1 MIDGKSHQTNVSDIF
16 PYDFVKENEVIASLS
31 ENGYEVISTKMITE
45 NLYHEI
51 ERFLETGFVF
61 KICDPSE
68 FNELLT
74 NSFSVNSSSADI
86 SEELTDEFD
95 LQTFAGSIS
104 ATEDLLSGS
113 NDTPIIKLIN
123 GIISQ
128 AVKNRASDI
137 HFEPY
142 EDKLVVRFRVDGI
155 LKEILQQ
162 DSKISSVLI
171 SRIKIIS
178 GLDISERR
186 LPQDGRVS
194 LSLGDKNIDVRVSTL
209 PSSYGE
215 RIVLRLLDKQA
226 AQINIEDLGLPLP
239 ILSNYKSSL
248 KNPEG
253 IILFTGPTG
262 SGKTTT
268 LYSGLRYLSDS
279 SQNILTV
286 EDPIEYTLGGIGQT
300 QVNSKT
306 GYTFARGLRA
316 ILRQDPDVVMVGE
329 MRDAETAQIGIQ
341 ASLTGHLVLSTVH
354 TNSAIAAITRLRDMG
369 IESFLLASSL
379 RTIISQRLVRRL
391 CLECKAQEEA
401 SKEAINLFNLDKN
414 QVVYKSQGCLA
425 CSNTGYQG
433 RIAIAECIQVDKVL
447 KEMIHNNASENIISD
462 YVFKDNQSIDQ
473 ASTDLIKNSIT
484 SCEELM
490 RVNNLQDDA
499 SL

>member
-1 MIDGKSHQTNVSDIF
+1 MSDTEVRQNTFDIF
-16 PYDFVKENEVIASLS
+16 PYDFVKENQVIV
-31 ENGYEVISTKMITE
+31 NMTKDGYEVISPNKISPD
-45 NLYHEI
+45 LYHEI
-51 ERFLETGFVF
+51 YKFLKNDFILTLCNAEN
-61 KICDPSE
+61 

-74 NSFSVNSSSADI
+74 NTFSVNNTSNDI
-86 SEELTDEFD
+86 SEELSDEFD

-123 GIISQ
+123 GVISQ
-128 AVKNRASDI
+128 AIKARASDI

-142 EDKLVVRFRVDGI
+142 EDRIVVRFRVDGI
-155 LKEILQQ
+155 LREVLSQ

-194 LSLGDKNIDVRVSTL
+194 LSLGDKSIDVRVSTL

-215 RIVLRLLDKQA
+215 RVVLRLLDKQS
-226 AQINIEDLGLPLP
+226 AQINIEDLGLPP
-239 ILSNYKSSL
+239 KILSNYKSSL

-268 LYSGLRYLSDS
+268 LYAGLRHLSDS

-286 EDPIEYTLGGIGQT
+286 EDPIEYTLRGIGQT

-306 GYTFARGLRA
+306 GYTFAKGLRA
-316 ILRQDPDVVMVGE
+316 ILRQDPDIVMVGE
-329 MRDAETAQIGIQ
+329 MRDVETAQIGIQ

-391 CLECKAQEEA
+391 CLECKKEEVA
-401 SKEAINLFNLDKN
+401 SLQIQKIFNLDS
-414 QVVYKSQGCLA
+414 SQKIWNSIGCSS
-425 CSNTGYQG
+425 CSYTGYQG
-433 RIAIAECIQVDKVL
+433 RIAIAECIQIDKEL
-447 KEMIHNNASENIISD
+447 KELIHNNASENAIAN
-462 YVFKDNQSIDQ
+462 YVFKENKSIDD
-473 ASTDLIKNSIT
+473 ASLELLKNGTT
-484 SCEELM
+484 SCEELI
-490 RVNNLQDDA
+490 RVGNLKEDVNI
-499 SL
+499 

>member
-1 MIDGKSHQTNVSDIF
+1 MENFKDQEDLSNIL
-16 PYDFVKENEVIASLS
+16 PYDFVKENNVLAFSDGDS
-31 ENGYEVISTKMITE
+31 FSVISPN
-45 NLYHEI
+45 NLSDDIYHEI
-51 ERFLETGFVF
+51 QRFLKSNFSF
-61 KICDPSE
+61 SLCKSDY
-68 FNELLT
+68 FNDLLT
-74 NSFSVNSSSADI
+74 SSFSINKDSTSL

-95 LQTFAGSIS
+95 LQSFAGSIS

-142 EDKLVVRFRVDGI
+142 ENTLIVRFRVDGI
-155 LKEILQQ
+155 LKEILKQ

-194 LSLGDKNIDVRVSTL
+194 LSLGDKDIDVRVSTL

-226 AQINIEDLGLPLP
+226 SQINIDDLGLPSV
-239 ILSNYKSSL
+239 ILKNYKSSL
-248 KNPEG
+248 KNSEG

-268 LYSGLRYLSDS
+268 LYSGLRHLSDS

-286 EDPIEYTLGGIGQT
+286 EDPIEYTLNGIGQT
-300 QVNSKT
+300 QVNTKT
-306 GYTFARGLRA
+306 GYTFAKGLRA

-329 MRDAETAQIGIQ
+329 MRDVETAQIGIQ

-354 TNSAIAAITRLRDMG
+354 TNSAVAAITRLRDMG

-379 RTIISQRLVRRL
+379 RTVISQRLVRRL
-391 CLECKAQEEA
+391 CLICKKEESP
-401 SKEAINLFNLDKN
+401 SKDSIKLFNLNTNKK
-414 QVVYKSQGCLA
+414 VFISSGCDA

-433 RIAIAECIQVDKVL
+433 RIAIAECIQVDKTL
-447 KEMIHNNASENIISD
+447 KEMIHNNASENLISEH
-462 YVFKDNQSIDQ
+462 VFKNNQSIDE
-473 ASTDLIKNSIT
+473 ASSELISKGIT
-484 SCEELM
+484 SCEELI
-490 RVNNLQDDA
+490 RINNLQENA

>member
-1 MIDGKSHQTNVSDIF
+1 MSDTEVRQNTFHIF
-16 PYDFVKENEVIASLS
+16 PYDFVKENQVIV
-31 ENGYEVISTKMITE
+31 NMTKDGYEVISPNKISPD
-45 NLYHEI
+45 LYHEI
-51 ERFLETGFVF
+51 YKFLKNDFILTLCNAEN
-61 KICDPSE
+61 

-74 NSFSVNSSSADI
+74 NTFSVNNTSNDI
-86 SEELTDEFD
+86 SEELSDEFD

-123 GIISQ
+123 GVISQ
-128 AVKNRASDI
+128 AIKARASDI

-142 EDKLVVRFRVDGI
+142 EDRIVVRFRVDGI
-155 LKEILQQ
+155 LREVLSQ

-194 LSLGDKNIDVRVSTL
+194 LSLGDKSIDVRVSTL

-215 RIVLRLLDKQA
+215 RVVLRLLDKQS
-226 AQINIEDLGLPLP
+226 AQINIEDLGLPP
-239 ILSNYKSSL
+239 KILSNYKSSL

-268 LYSGLRYLSDS
+268 LYAGLRHLSDS

-286 EDPIEYTLGGIGQT
+286 EDPIEYTLRGIGQT

-306 GYTFARGLRA
+306 GYTFAKGLRA
-316 ILRQDPDVVMVGE
+316 ILRQDPDIVMVGE
-329 MRDAETAQIGIQ
+329 MRDVETAQIGIQ

-391 CLECKAQEEA
+391 CLECKKEEVA
-401 SKEAINLFNLDKN
+401 SLQIQKIFNLDS
-414 QVVYKSQGCLA
+414 SQKVWNSIGCSS
-425 CSNTGYQG
+425 CSYTGYQG
-433 RIAIAECIQVDKVL
+433 RIAIAECIQIDKEL
-447 KEMIHNNASENIISD
+447 KELIHNNASENAIAN
-462 YVFKDNQSIDQ
+462 YVFKENKSIDD
-473 ASTDLIKNSIT
+473 ASLELLKNGTT
-484 SCEELM
+484 SCEELI
-490 RVNNLQDDA
+490 RVGNLKEDVNI
-499 SL
+499 

>member
-391 CLECKAQEEA
+391 CLECKVKEEA

-414 QVVYKSQGCLA
+414 QIVYKSQGCLA

>member
-369 IESFLLASSL
+369 IQSFLLASSL

-414 QVVYKSQGCLA
+414 QIVYKSQGCVA

-447 KEMIHNNASENIISD
+447 KEMIHNDASENIISD

>member
-1 MIDGKSHQTNVSDIF
+1 MENFKDQEGLTNIL
-16 PYDFVKENEVIASLS
+16 PYDFVKENDVLAFNDGNSFT
-31 ENGYEVISTKMITE
+31 VISPN
-45 NLYHEI
+45 NLSNDIYHEI
-51 ERFLETGFVF
+51 QRFLKSNFTFSL
-61 KICDPSE
+61 CNANY
-68 FNELLT
+68 FNDLLT
-74 NSFSVNSSSADI
+74 NSFSINKDSTEL

-95 LQTFAGSIS
+95 LKSFAGSIS

-142 EDKLVVRFRVDGI
+142 EESLIVRFRVDGI
-155 LKEILQQ
+155 LKEILKH

-215 RIVLRLLDKQA
+215 RVVLRLLDKQA
-226 AQINIEDLGLPLP
+226 SQINIDDLGLPSV
-239 ILSNYKSSL
+239 ILQNYKSSL

-286 EDPIEYTLGGIGQT
+286 EDPIEYTLTGIGQT
-300 QVNSKT
+300 QVNTKT
-306 GYTFARGLRA
+306 GYTFAKGLRA

-329 MRDAETAQIGIQ
+329 MRDVETAQIGIQ

-354 TNSAIAAITRLRDMG
+354 TNSAVAAITRLRDMG

-391 CLECKAQEEA
+391 CLKCKKQELP
-401 SKEAINLFNLDKN
+401 SKTSIALFNLDSDKK
-414 QVVYKSQGCLA
+414 VFISSGCEA

-433 RIAIAECIQVDKVL
+433 RIAIAECIQVDKSL
-447 KEMIHNNASENIISD
+447 KEMIHNNASENLISD
-462 YVFKDNQSIDQ
+462 HVFKNNQSIDE
-473 ASTDLIKNSIT
+473 ASSDLISKGIT
-484 SCEELM
+484 SCEELI
-490 RVNNLQDDA
+490 RINNLQENA
-499 SL
+499 SI

>member
-1 MIDGKSHQTNVSDIF
+1 MSDTEERHNTFNIF
-16 PYDFVKENEVIASLS
+16 PYDFVKENQVIA
-31 ENGYEVISTKMITE
+31 NMTKDGYEVISPNKISPD
-45 NLYHEI
+45 LYHEI
-51 ERFLETGFVF
+51 YKFLKNDFILTLCNAEN
-61 KICDPSE
+61 

-74 NSFSVNSSSADI
+74 NTFSINNASNDI
-86 SEELTDEFD
+86 SEELSDEFD

-128 AVKNRASDI
+128 AIKGRASDI

-142 EDKLVVRFRVDGI
+142 EDRIIVRFRVDGI
-155 LKEILQQ
+155 LREILSQ

-194 LSLGDKNIDVRVSTL
+194 LSLGDKSIDVRVSTL

-215 RIVLRLLDKQA
+215 RVVLRLLDKQS
-226 AQINIEDLGLPLP
+226 AQINIEDLGLPSK
-239 ILSNYKSSL
+239 ILENYKSSL

-268 LYSGLRYLSDS
+268 LYAGLRYLSDS

-286 EDPIEYTLGGIGQT
+286 EDPIEYTLRGIGQT

-329 MRDAETAQIGIQ
+329 MRDVETAQIGIQ

-391 CLECKAQEEA
+391 CLDCK
-401 SKEAINLFNLDKN
+401 K
-414 QVVYKSQGCLA
+414 
-425 CSNTGYQG
+425 
-433 RIAIAECIQVDKVL
+433 
-447 KEMIHNNASENIISD
+447 
-462 YVFKDNQSIDQ
+462 
-473 ASTDLIKNSIT
+473 
-484 SCEELM
+484 EEL
-490 RVNNLQDDA
+490 
-499 SL
+499 SLIHI

>member
-1 MIDGKSHQTNVSDIF
+1 MIDMLNDKDKLSDVL
-16 PYDFVKENEVIASLS
+16 PYEFVKENQLILVNNDPVEIMSP
-31 ENGYEVISTKMITE
+31 NTITRDM
-45 NLYHEI
+45 YHEI
-51 ERFLETGFVF
+51 QRFIGSSFNIT
-61 KICDPSE
+61 KCTSAE
-68 FNELLT
+68 FNDYIT
-74 NSFSVNSSSADI
+74 NIFSSESVANDI
-86 SEELTDEFD
+86 SEELTDSFD
-95 LQTFAGSIS
+95 LESFAGSIS
-104 ATEDLLSGS
+104 ATEDLLSG
-113 NDTPIIKLIN
+113 NDDAPIIKLIN
-123 GIISQ
+123 GIISK
-128 AVKNRASDI
+128 AIKLRASDI

-142 EDKLVVRFRVDGI
+142 EDQIVIRYRVDGI
-155 LKEILQQ
+155 LKEVLTQ

-171 SRIKIIS
+171 SRLKIMS

-194 LSLGDKNIDVRVSTL
+194 LSLGDKNVDVRVSTL

-215 RIVLRLLDKQA
+215 RVVLRLLDKQS
-226 AQINIEDLGLPLP
+226 AQINIDDLGLPEQ

-268 LYSGLRYLSDS
+268 LYAGLRYLSDS

-286 EDPIEYTLGGIGQT
+286 EDPVEYTLEGVGQT

-306 GYTFARGLRA
+306 GYTFAKGLRA
-316 ILRQDPDVVMVGE
+316 ILRQDPDVVMIGE
-329 MRDAETAQIGIQ
+329 MRDVETAQIGIQ

-391 CLECKAQEEA
+391 CLNCCYEEDA
-401 SKEAINLFNLDKN
+401 TNEIAKLFNLAAGKKIYN
-414 QVVYKSQGCLA
+414 SKGCED
-425 CSNTGYQG
+425 CTHTGYQG

-447 KEMIHNNASENIISD
+447 KDMIHNNSSENEISN

-473 ASTDLIKNSIT
+473 ASLGLLINGVT
-484 SCEELM
+484 SAEELI
-490 RVNNLQDDA
+490 RVGNLKEDA
-499 SL
+499 NL

>member
-1 MIDGKSHQTNVSDIF
+1 MIIDNDKVRKDLL
-16 PYDFVKENEVIASLS
+16 PYDFVRSNEVIVT
-31 ENGYEVISTKMITE
+31 ENEGNYLIISTKDPSRKIFE
-45 NLYHEI
+45 ELQRHLRSSFEI
-51 ERFLETGFVF
+51 
-61 KICDPSE
+61 KICDSST
-68 FNELLT
+68 FNEILT
-74 NSFSVNSSSADI
+74 NSFSITNHDGDL
-86 SEELTDEFD
+86 SEELSDEFD
-95 LQTFAGSIS
+95 IQDFAGSIN
-104 ATEDLLSGS
+104 ATEDLLSGN

-128 AVKNRASDI
+128 AIKNRASDI

-142 EDKLVVRFRVDGI
+142 EDSIVVRYRIDGI
-155 LKEILQQ
+155 LKEILKQ
-162 DSKISSVLI
+162 DSKIASVLI

-215 RIVLRLLDKQA
+215 RIVLRILDKQS
-226 AQINIEDLGLPLP
+226 AQINIDDLGLPLS

-248 KNPEG
+248 KDPEG

-268 LYSGLRYLSDS
+268 LYAGLRYLSDS

-286 EDPIEYTLGGIGQT
+286 EDPIEYTLNGIGQT
-300 QVNSKT
+300 QVNTKT
-306 GYTFARGLRA
+306 GYTFAKGLRA

-329 MRDAETAQIGIQ
+329 MRDVETAQIGIQ

-354 TNSAIAAITRLRDMG
+354 TNSAVAALTRLRDMG
-369 IESFLLASSL
+369 IESFLLASSI

-391 CLECKAQEEA
+391 CKNCKVSSQPSNEAMEIFKLKKSEETYV
-401 SKEAINLFNLDKN
+401 AI
-414 QVVYKSQGCLA
+414 GCDS
-425 CSNTGYQG
+425 CGNTGYQG
-433 RIAIAECIQVDKVL
+433 RIAIAECIQIDKNL
-447 KEMIHNNASENIISD
+447 KDLIHNNASENEIAD
-462 YVFKDNQSIDQ
+462 YVFKENKSIDE
-473 ASTDLIKNSIT
+473 ASINLIKEGIT
-484 SCEELM
+484 SCEEIM
-490 RVNNLQDDA
+490 RVNNIKEDA

>member
-1 MIDGKSHQTNVSDIF
+1 MENFKDQEDLSNIL
-16 PYDFVKENEVIASLS
+16 PYDFVKENDVLAFSDGDS
-31 ENGYEVISTKMITE
+31 FSVISPN
-45 NLYHEI
+45 NLSDDIYHEI
-51 ERFLETGFVF
+51 QRFLKSNFSF
-61 KICDPSE
+61 SLCKSDY
-68 FNELLT
+68 FNDLLT
-74 NSFSVNSSSADI
+74 SSFSINKDSTSL

-95 LQTFAGSIS
+95 LQSFAGSIS

-142 EDKLVVRFRVDGI
+142 EDSLIVRFRVDGI
-155 LKEILQQ
+155 LKEILKQ

-194 LSLGDKNIDVRVSTL
+194 LSLGDKDIDVRVSTL

-226 AQINIEDLGLPLP
+226 SQINIDDLGLPSV
-239 ILSNYKSSL
+239 ILKNYKSSL
-248 KNPEG
+248 KNSEG

-268 LYSGLRYLSDS
+268 LYSGLRHLSDS

-286 EDPIEYTLGGIGQT
+286 EDPIEYTLNGIGQT
-300 QVNSKT
+300 QVNTKT
-306 GYTFARGLRA
+306 GYTFAKGLRA

-329 MRDAETAQIGIQ
+329 MRDVETAQIGIQ

-354 TNSAIAAITRLRDMG
+354 TNSAVAAITRLRDMG

-379 RTIISQRLVRRL
+379 RTVISQRLVRRL
-391 CLECKAQEEA
+391 CLSCKKEELP
-401 SKEAINLFNLDKN
+401 SKNSTKLFNLDTNKK
-414 QVVYKSQGCLA
+414 VFISSGCDA

-433 RIAIAECIQVDKVL
+433 RIAIAECIQVDKTL
-447 KEMIHNNASENIISD
+447 KEMIHNNASENLISEH
-462 YVFKDNQSIDQ
+462 VFKNNQSIDE
-473 ASTDLIKNSIT
+473 ASSELISKGIT
-484 SCEELM
+484 SCEELI
-490 RVNNLQDDA
+490 RINNLQENA
-499 SL
+499 SI

>member
-1 MIDGKSHQTNVSDIF
+1 MENFKDQEGLTNIL
-16 PYDFVKENEVIASLS
+16 PYDFVKENDVLAFNDGNSFT
-31 ENGYEVISTKMITE
+31 VISPN
-45 NLYHEI
+45 NLSNDIYHEI
-51 ERFLETGFVF
+51 QRFLKSNFTFSL
-61 KICDPSE
+61 CNANY
-68 FNELLT
+68 FNDLLT
-74 NSFSVNSSSADI
+74 NSFSINKDSTEL

-95 LQTFAGSIS
+95 LKSFAGSIS

-142 EDKLVVRFRVDGI
+142 EESLIVRFRVDGI
-155 LKEILQQ
+155 LKEILKH

-215 RIVLRLLDKQA
+215 RVVLRLLDKQA
-226 AQINIEDLGLPLP
+226 SQINIDDLGLPSV
-239 ILSNYKSSL
+239 ILQNYKSSL

-286 EDPIEYTLGGIGQT
+286 EDPIEYTLTGIGQT
-300 QVNSKT
+300 QVNTKT
-306 GYTFARGLRA
+306 GYTFAKGLRA

-329 MRDAETAQIGIQ
+329 MRDVETAQIGIQ

-354 TNSAIAAITRLRDMG
+354 TNSAVAAITRLRDMG

-391 CLECKAQEEA
+391 CLKCKKQELP
-401 SKEAINLFNLDKN
+401 SKRSIALFNLDSDKK
-414 QVVYKSQGCLA
+414 VFISSGCEA

-433 RIAIAECIQVDKVL
+433 RIAIAECIQVDKSL
-447 KEMIHNNASENIISD
+447 KEMIHNNASENLISD
-462 YVFKDNQSIDQ
+462 HVFKNNQSIDE
-473 ASTDLIKNSIT
+473 ASSDLISKGIT
-484 SCEELM
+484 SCEELI
-490 RVNNLQDDA
+490 RINNLQENA
-499 SL
+499 SI

>member
-1 MIDGKSHQTNVSDIF
+1 MENFKDQEGLSNVL
-16 PYDFVKENEVIASLS
+16 PYDFVKENDVLAFSDGDS
-31 ENGYEVISTKMITE
+31 FSVISPN
-45 NLYHEI
+45 NLSDDIYHEI
-51 ERFLETGFVF
+51 QRFLKSNFSF
-61 KICDPSE
+61 SLCKSDY
-68 FNELLT
+68 FNDLLT
-74 NSFSVNSSSADI
+74 SSFSINKDSTLL

-95 LQTFAGSIS
+95 LQSFAGSIS

-142 EDKLVVRFRVDGI
+142 EDTLIVRFRVDGI
-155 LKEILQQ
+155 LKEILKQ

-194 LSLGDKNIDVRVSTL
+194 LSLGDKDIDVRVSTL

-226 AQINIEDLGLPLP
+226 SQINIDDLGLPSV
-239 ILSNYKSSL
+239 ILKNYKSSL
-248 KNPEG
+248 KNSEG

-268 LYSGLRYLSDS
+268 LYSGLRHLSDS

-286 EDPIEYTLGGIGQT
+286 EDPIEYTLNGIGQT
-300 QVNSKT
+300 QVNTKT
-306 GYTFARGLRA
+306 GYTFAKGLRA

-329 MRDAETAQIGIQ
+329 MRDVETAQIGIQ

-354 TNSAIAAITRLRDMG
+354 TNSAVAAITRLRDMG

-379 RTIISQRLVRRL
+379 RTVISQRLVRRL
-391 CLECKAQEEA
+391 CLICKKEESP
-401 SKEAINLFNLDKN
+401 SKDSIKLFNLNTNKK
-414 QVVYKSQGCLA
+414 VFISSGCDA

-433 RIAIAECIQVDKVL
+433 RIAIAECIQVDKTL
-447 KEMIHNNASENIISD
+447 KEMIHNNASENSISEH
-462 YVFKDNQSIDQ
+462 VFKNNQSIDE
-473 ASTDLIKNSIT
+473 ASSELISKGIT
-484 SCEELM
+484 SCEELI
-490 RVNNLQDDA
+490 RINNLQENA

>member
-1 MIDGKSHQTNVSDIF
+1 MSSSSMDKEKFNIL
-16 PYDFVKENEVIASLS
+16 PYDFVKENQIIASQKTH
-31 ENGYEVISTKMITE
+31 GYEVVSPNKMTPT
-45 NLYHEI
+45 LYHELYK
-51 ERFLETGFVF
+51 FLKKDFVF
-61 KICDPSE
+61 NQCSADQ
-68 FNELLT
+68 FNEILT
-74 NSFSVNSSSADI
+74 NTFSIDNTSNDI
-86 SEELTDEFD
+86 YEELSDEFD
-95 LQTFAGSIS
+95 LQSFAGSIS
-104 ATEDLLSGS
+104 ATEDLLSGGD
-113 NDTPIIKLIN
+113 DTPIIKLIN
-123 GIISQ
+123 GVISQ
-128 AVKNRASDI
+128 AIKNRASDI

-142 EDKLVVRFRVDGI
+142 ENKIIIRFRVDG
-155 LKEILQQ
+155 LLREVLSQ

-194 LSLGDKNIDVRVSTL
+194 LSLGDKNVDVRVSTL

-215 RIVLRLLDKQA
+215 RVVLRLLDKQS
-226 AQINIEDLGLPLP
+226 AQINIDDLGLPKQ

-248 KNPEG
+248 KNSEG

-268 LYSGLRYLSDS
+268 LYAGLRYLSDS

-286 EDPIEYTLGGIGQT
+286 EDPVEYTLEGVGQT

-306 GYTFARGLRA
+306 GYTFAQGLRA

-329 MRDAETAQIGIQ
+329 MRDIETAQIGIQ

-391 CLECKAQEEA
+391 CLDLPAGLK
-401 SKEAINLFNLDKN
+401 IL
-414 QVVYKSQGCLA
+414 VLA
-425 CSNTGYQG
+425 G
-433 RIAIAECIQVDKVL
+433 
-447 KEMIHNNASENIISD
+447 
-462 YVFKDNQSIDQ
+462 
-473 ASTDLIKNSIT
+473 
-484 SCEELM
+484 
-490 RVNNLQDDA
+490 
-499 SL
+499 

>member
-1 MIDGKSHQTNVSDIF
+1 MENFKDQEGLSNIL
-16 PYDFVKENEVIASLS
+16 PYDFVKENDVLAFSDGDS
-31 ENGYEVISTKMITE
+31 FSVISPN
-45 NLYHEI
+45 NLSDDIYHEI
-51 ERFLETGFVF
+51 QRFLKSNFSF
-61 KICDPSE
+61 SLCKSDY
-68 FNELLT
+68 FNDLLT
-74 NSFSVNSSSADI
+74 SSFSINKDSTLL

-95 LQTFAGSIS
+95 LQSFAGSIS

-142 EDKLVVRFRVDGI
+142 EDTLIVRFRVDGI
-155 LKEILQQ
+155 LKEILKQ

-194 LSLGDKNIDVRVSTL
+194 LSLGDKDIDVRVSTL

-226 AQINIEDLGLPLP
+226 SQINIDDLGLPSV
-239 ILSNYKSSL
+239 ILKNYKSSL
-248 KNPEG
+248 KNSEG

-268 LYSGLRYLSDS
+268 LYSGLRHLSDS

-286 EDPIEYTLGGIGQT
+286 EDPIEYTLNGIGQT
-300 QVNSKT
+300 QVNTKT
-306 GYTFARGLRA
+306 GYTFAKGLRA

-329 MRDAETAQIGIQ
+329 MRDVETAQIGIQ

-354 TNSAIAAITRLRDMG
+354 TNSAVAAITRLRDMG

-379 RTIISQRLVRRL
+379 RTVISQRLVRRL
-391 CLECKAQEEA
+391 CLSCKKEELP
-401 SKEAINLFNLDKN
+401 SKNSTKLFNLDTNKK
-414 QVVYKSQGCLA
+414 VFISSGCDA

-433 RIAIAECIQVDKVL
+433 RIAIAECIQVDKTL
-447 KEMIHNNASENIISD
+447 KEMIHNNASENLISEH
-462 YVFKDNQSIDQ
+462 VFKNNQSIDE
-473 ASTDLIKNSIT
+473 ASSELISKGIT
-484 SCEELM
+484 SCEELI
-490 RVNNLQDDA
+490 RINNLQENA

>member
-1 MIDGKSHQTNVSDIF
+1 MENFKDQEGLTNIL
-16 PYDFVKENEVIASLS
+16 PYDFVKENDVLAFNDGNSFT
-31 ENGYEVISTKMITE
+31 VISPN
-45 NLYHEI
+45 NLSNDIYHEI
-51 ERFLETGFVF
+51 QRFLKSNFTFSL
-61 KICDPSE
+61 CNANY
-68 FNELLT
+68 FNDLLT
-74 NSFSVNSSSADI
+74 NSFSINNDSTEL

-95 LQTFAGSIS
+95 LKSFAGSIS

-142 EDKLVVRFRVDGI
+142 EESLIVRFRVDGI
-155 LKEILQQ
+155 LKEILKH

-215 RIVLRLLDKQA
+215 RVVLRLLDKQA
-226 AQINIEDLGLPLP
+226 SQINIDDLGLPSV
-239 ILSNYKSSL
+239 ILQNYKSSL

-286 EDPIEYTLGGIGQT
+286 EDPIEYTLTGIGQT
-300 QVNSKT
+300 QVNTKT
-306 GYTFARGLRA
+306 GYTFAKGLRA

-329 MRDAETAQIGIQ
+329 MRDVETAQIGIQ

-354 TNSAIAAITRLRDMG
+354 TNSAVAAITRLRDMG

-391 CLECKAQEEA
+391 CLKCKKQELP
-401 SKEAINLFNLDKN
+401 SKRSIALFNLDSDKK
-414 QVVYKSQGCLA
+414 VFISSGCEA

-433 RIAIAECIQVDKVL
+433 RIAIAECIQVDKSL
-447 KEMIHNNASENIISD
+447 KEMIHNNASENLISD
-462 YVFKDNQSIDQ
+462 HVFKNNQSIDE
-473 ASTDLIKNSIT
+473 ASSNLISKGIT
-484 SCEELM
+484 SCEELI
-490 RVNNLQDDA
+490 RINNLQENA
-499 SL
+499 SI

>member
-1 MIDGKSHQTNVSDIF
+1 MSDISLRQNRFNIF
-16 PYDFVKENEVIASLS
+16 PYDFVKENQVIATKTSD
-31 ENGYEVISTKMITE
+31 GFEVISPNKISPD
-45 NLYHEI
+45 LYHEI
-51 ERFLETGFVF
+51 HKFLKTDFLATTCNTS
-61 KICDPSE
+61 K

-74 NSFSVNSSSADI
+74 NTFSIEDASNDI
-86 SEELTDEFD
+86 SEELSDEFD
-95 LQTFAGSIS
+95 LQNFAGSIS

-123 GIISQ
+123 GVISQ
-128 AVKNRASDI
+128 AIKARASDI

-142 EDKLVVRFRVDGI
+142 EEKIIVRFRVDGI
-155 LKEILQQ
+155 LREVLSQ

-194 LSLGDKNIDVRVSTL
+194 LSLGDKSVDVRVSTL

-215 RIVLRLLDKQA
+215 RVVLRLLDKQS
-226 AQINIEDLGLPLP
+226 AQINIEDLGLPP
-239 ILSNYKSSL
+239 EILSNYKSSL

-268 LYSGLRYLSDS
+268 LYAGLRYLSDS

-286 EDPIEYTLGGIGQT
+286 EDPIEYTLNGIGQT
-300 QVNSKT
+300 QVNTKT
-306 GYTFARGLRA
+306 GYTFAKGLRA

-329 MRDAETAQIGIQ
+329 MRDVETAQIGIQ

-391 CLECKAQEEA
+391 CLDCKKEETA
-401 SKEAINLFNLDKN
+401 STQTQKLFSLDS
-414 QVVYKSQGCLA
+414 SQKIWNSSGCPS
-425 CSNTGYQG
+425 CSHTGYQG
-433 RIAIAECIQVDKVL
+433 RIAIAECIQVDKEL
-447 KEMIHNNASENIISD
+447 KELIHNNASENILANH
-462 YVFKDNQSIDQ
+462 VFKENQSI
-473 ASTDLIKNSIT
+473 N
-484 SCEELM
+484 
-490 RVNNLQDDA
+490 DA
-499 SL
+499 SLELLKKGITSAEELIRIGNLKEDVNF

>member
-1 MIDGKSHQTNVSDIF
+1 MSSSSKDTENFNIL
-16 PYDFVKENEVIASLS
+16 PYDFVKENQIIVSKNAEGLNA
-31 ENGYEVISTKMITE
+31 ISPNKISPS
-45 NLYHEI
+45 LYHELYK
-51 ERFLETGFVF
+51 FLKKDFQF
-61 KICDPSE
+61 NQCSPDE

-74 NSFSVNSSSADI
+74 NSFTVDNSSSDI
-86 SEELTDEFD
+86 SEELSDEFD
-95 LQTFAGSIS
+95 LQSFAGSIS

-123 GIISQ
+123 GVISQ
-128 AVKNRASDI
+128 AIKNRASDI

-142 EDKLVVRFRVDGI
+142 EDKIIIRFRVDGI
-155 LKEILQQ
+155 LREVLSQ

-194 LSLGDKNIDVRVSTL
+194 LSLGDKNVDVRVSTL

-215 RIVLRLLDKQA
+215 RVVLRLLDKQS
-226 AQINIEDLGLPLP
+226 AQINIDDLGLPNK
-239 ILSNYKSSL
+239 ILANYKSSL

-268 LYSGLRYLSDS
+268 LYAGLRYLSDS

-286 EDPIEYTLGGIGQT
+286 EDPVEYTLEGIGQT

-306 GYTFARGLRA
+306 GYTFAQGLRA

-329 MRDAETAQIGIQ
+329 MRDIETAQIGIQ

-391 CLECKAQEEA
+391 CLNCSYLEDP
-401 SKEAINLFNLDKN
+401 SKEVSKLFDLKPN
-414 QVVYKSQGCLA
+414 QKISNSKGCEQ

-433 RIAIAECIQVDKVL
+433 RIAIAECIQVDREL
-447 KEMIHNNASENIISD
+447 KEMIHNNSSENKIAN

-473 ASTDLIKNSIT
+473 ASLDLLINGIT
-484 SCEELM
+484 SADELI
-490 RVNNLQDDA
+490 RVGNLKEDA
-499 SL
+499 NI